1 MKQTR
6 LRAVTLQ
13 GAKYVEKSK
22 IAIAIWGKLTFQQ
35 HQIILHFGCTNNNSA
50 DCTFLQELLRN
61 VLKNRKML
69 LGIFHS
75 YFFNQNNL

>member
-1 MKQTR
+1 MKQRR

-35 HQIILHFGCTNNNSA
+35 NQIILHFGCTNNNSA
-50 DCTFLQELLRN
+50 DNTFLHKLLRN
-61 VLKNRKML
+61 VLNNRKMIL
-69 LGIFHS
+69 
-75 YFFNQNNL
+75 